1 MLLYGKKAPLSLDY
15 LVARYFWGQ
24 PNKKQ
29 PTNKYSHFY
38 RFFSAKSMRPT
49 LTRLPKSQKMEKKNA
64 SDFLAISLQ
73 QFETSISLFSN
84 HFDKRLN
91 ELEQWQRSCVTH
103 SEARNDATN
112 RKDFYAFFFLSC
124 VVYVFSIYQ
133 DFHWRA
139 FAITTKKE
147 KYTPRSCSEAMITYR
162 CSMFILFKLLMEW
175 LLIFI

>member
-1 MLLYGKKAPLSLDY
+1 MEKKAPLSLDY
-15 LVARYFWGQ
+15 LVARYFWGH

-49 LTRLPKSQKMEKKNA
+49 PARLPKSQKKNA
-64 SDFLAISLQ
+64 FDFLAISLQ

-112 RKDFYAFFFLSC
+112 RKDFYAFFCCLVCC
-124 VVYVFSIYQ
+124 VCVFNLPRSPLAC
-133 DFHWRA
+133 FRNNN
-139 FAITTKKE
+139 KKE
-147 KYTPRSCSEAMITYR
+147 KYTPRSCSVAMITYR
-162 CSMFILFKLLMEW
+162 CSMFILFELLMEW